1 MFEKMSNTTRK
12 VTAFIAKTVKFFSTF
27 IGQIVFFIMAAL
39 TLGILVYIIAN
50 VIVKD
55 IATIIGIDDPG
66 VKLSED
72 SEYEVMIN
80 LYNSGYNEI
89 MPADELQDYASFEY
103 ACLMD
108 AAWYL
113 KKTGAYS
120 VSYVN
125 QGTMDLGQVGNVMQE
140 MMSNPAYAEQY
151 NQIKG
156 IFSQL
161 GMNIDGMT
169 GAEISRWVWA
179 VLNAEANLPTGAGAS
194 VSNGILSSKSGIRDA
209 LEKVYQST
217 KAIQQDTM
225 NRYND
230 TASSSEGSGGEIVG
244 GGGDTPDN
252 TYTQNEIFFLPESSS
267 ITGETSL
274 VPYMLIHRQWDKNVY
289 RFYDE
294 HPENRYNSIASLEAT
309 KGNPLYI
316 YLYIMALMANKE
328 LNSLNIAAR
337 FNTFQ
342 LDGSAAPLDLYK
354 EYPEELWYA
363 VEPMGPTTYK
373 IPFKV
378 LIDRYLPKAVL
389 LSAWYEAKDSAPAE
403 NSDDIDDL
411 LKDIRGIYSQAC
423 LKGESHDDGIAT
435 THAESFMHFE
445 RGVAEQSVPTYNN
458 WYAVTPAEQ
467 LFIVTDLDEI
477 QPYKFPDAI
486 EFSGVAEKYDTEKVN
501 GKEVRVLVDRQI
513 IQLSFDTRDKDNP
526 EKRDTELLRAYSSA
540 YFTFDL
546 EDVENQDY
554 PQTFAEENGYE
565 LNSDGSVKKAPEG
578 SLLVPNETK
587 EAMNDEENFM
597 RTKYL
602 ALAGEMET
610 GNVTPSFQPGITDQ
624 IMPGTLVISRPLL
637 GDGTY
642 DTTPPKN
649 AAPSDMSGFTH
660 GENVKSPPAGESTIL
675 LEDGYTY
682 MKLQQPGDVLACI
695 DEEGFYDKVTER
707 YTNEIEA
714 EKRSWESRGYSVSIK
729 LDKSSADIELG
740 ERLAMF
746 TVEERICTIGTD
758 VEIKKMPMYF
768 TKLATT
774 WSSIKQFHTRF
785 LLAGNPI
792 DPDNYLYLV
801 QKQRY
806 NTGLKDIEILVEDM
820 QWRTKLF
827 APIFGGGTA
836 READVTLMLSEWE
849 NVANQSTENS
859 SAYTYIR
866 DLYRLIHY
874 SKGVKEDDVYLD
886 REKELP
892 SSGGGSFVIDPEGD
906 YVKYTSYSFMNV
918 AEEITLFDETT
929 SEKAFWLDRFLATL
943 GLDKISEQEN
953 KEMRNALPLKTWQI
967 VDYALYPETHGTVY
981 ASWPLGGILGKTVI
995 ASTLGASG
1003 GHAKLMTYGSWEP
1016 GVHVGNDWNGR
1027 AHIQKMYQSVY
1038 GGAKYDPEEP
1048 LPDTAVPS
1056 LVTTYNGGKVT
1067 ISGSDIPVSSIK
1079 GRFKLADGPVT
1090 IDFDGQKHTFSSAVG
1105 AAYGYQLYRLTA
1117 AMKSPLKA
1125 RKYLK
1130 EQMEEEIMWTPVV
1143 AIAPGFVKSV
1153 SASATGGF
1161 EVIVEHADGEDT
1173 YSAHMK
1179 RYPVAQEGQYVG
1191 VGTVLGYEGTTG
1203 NSGGFHVHFEIKEN
1217 EYGNPY
1223 FFPFFS
1229 PFYFEEKTF
1238 TENGQRVGLDSDYL
1252 SIERTSYPVG
1262 MQIPDAKEGV
1272 EWSGIDEAGAAGTL
1286 HILERENGGGA
1297 ILIKNYLPESSYIG
1311 SWRELYNETDNM
1323 PNEYKELNQ
1332 LIPTEPYASIAGG
1345 GSSPDVKAS
1354 PDYFSTGNMSA
1365 YDETEAMEKYIE
1377 ENYTPPKGWEE
1388 MDTSDSDLNGDHID
1402 SYTYGVVD
1410 DDDW

>member
-1 MFEKMSNTTRK
+1 MNMSEKKSGTVKNFA
-12 VTAFIAKTVKFFSTF
+12 AFIAKMIKFFSTF
-27 IGQIVFFIMAAL
+27 IGQIVFFVLAAL
-39 TLGILVYIIAN
+39 TLGILIYIIAN

-66 VKLSED
+66 MKLSD
-72 SEYEVMIN
+72 KSEYEVMIN
-80 LYNSGYNEI
+80 LHNSGYNEI

-113 KKTGAYS
+113 KLTGAYS

-125 QGTMDLGQVGNVMQE
+125 QGTMDLGQVGNIMQE
-140 MMSNPAYAEQY
+140 TMTNPAYAEQY

-156 IFSQL
+156 VFSQL

-169 GAEISRWVWA
+169 GADISRWVWA
-179 VLNAEANLPTGAGAS
+179 VLNAEANLPAGTGAS
-194 VSNGILSSKSGIRDA
+194 VANGIMSSKSGIRDA
-209 LEKVYQST
+209 FEAVYQNT
-217 KAIQQDTM
+217 KSIQQDTM
-225 NRYND
+225 SRYND
-230 TASSSEGSGGEIVG
+230 TASTSEGSGGEVVG
-244 GGGDTPDN
+244 GGSDTPDN

-294 HPENRYNSIASLEAT
+294 HPENRYNSVASLNAT

-316 YLYIMALMANKE
+316 YLNIWALMANKE

-337 FNTFQ
+337 FNAYQ
-342 LDGSAAPLDLYK
+342 LDGDGAPLDLYK

-363 VEPMGPTTYK
+363 TEPMGPTTYK

-378 LIDRYLPKAVL
+378 LVDRYLPKAVL
-389 LSAWYEAKDSAPAE
+389 LSAWYEAKDSAPAD

-411 LKDIRGIYSQAC
+411 LKDIKAIYSEAC
-423 LKGESHDDGIAT
+423 LKGEAHDDGIAT
-435 THAESFMHFE
+435 PGDPASHKESFMHFE
-445 RGVAEQSVPTYNN
+445 RGVAEQSVPTYRN
-458 WYAVTPAEQ
+458 WYSLSPAEQ

-477 QPYKFPDAI
+477 QPYKFPNTI
-486 EFSGVAEKYDTEKVN
+486 EFTGIAEKYDTEIIN
-501 GKEVRVLVDRQI
+501 GKEVRVLVDRQLV
-513 IQLSFDTRDKDNP
+513 QLSFDTRDKDNP
-526 EKRDTELLRAYSSA
+526 EKRDTELLRAYSLA
-540 YFTFDL
+540 YFSFDL

-554 PQTFAEENGYE
+554 PKTAAEESGYE
-565 LNSDGSVKKAPEG
+565 FNADGTVKVAPEG
-578 SLLVPNETK
+578 SLIVPNENK
-587 EAMNDEENFM
+587 QAKMDEENLI

-602 ALAGEMET
+602 ALAGEMEGGT
-610 GNVTPSFQPGITDQ
+610 KTQSFQPGITDQ
-624 IMPGTLVISRPLL
+624 IMSGTLVIPRPLS
-637 GDGTY
+637 GDGY
-642 DTTPPKN
+642 DTRPPKN
-649 AAPSDMSGFTH
+649 AAPSDMSGFAR
-660 GENVKSPPAGESTIL
+660 GENVKSPPPGESKIL
-675 LEDGYTY
+675 EEDGYTY
-682 MKLQQPGDVLACI
+682 MKLQQPGDVLVCT
-695 DEEGFYDKVTER
+695 DPEGFYNAVTER
-707 YTNEIEA
+707 YASEVEGEERA
-714 EKRSWESRGYSVSIK
+714 WESRGYELSLNLVE
-729 LDKSSADIELG
+729 SSADIELG

-746 TVEERICTIGTD
+746 TVEERVCTIGTD

-774 WSSIKQFHTRF
+774 WSSIKEFHTRF
-785 LLAGNPI
+785 ILQGNPI

-806 NTGLKDIEILVEDM
+806 NTGLKDIEIIVKDM

-886 REKELP
+886 KEKEIL
-892 SSGGGSFVIDPEGD
+892 GLGDGSFVIDPEGD

-929 SEKAFWLDRFLATL
+929 SEKAFWLDHFLATL
-943 GLDKISEQEN
+943 GLDKITEQEN

-967 VDYALYPETHGTVY
+967 VDYALYPETNGTVY

-1003 GHAKLMTYGSWEP
+1003 GHAMLMEYGSWEE
-1016 GVHVGNDWNGR
+1016 GVHGGNDWNGR
-1027 AHIQKMYQSVY
+1027 AHVHKVYQSVY
-1038 GGAKYDPEEP
+1038 GAKYDPEEP

-1056 LVTTYNGGKVT
+1056 LVTTYSGGKVT
-1067 ISGSDIPVSSIK
+1067 ISGSDISVSSIK
-1079 GRFKLADGPVT
+1079 GRFKLAEGPVT
-1090 IDFDGQKHTFSSAVG
+1090 IDFDGQKHTFNSAVG

-1125 RKYLK
+1125 RQYLK
-1130 EQMEEEIMWTPVV
+1130 EQMEEEIMWTPIV

-1173 YSAHMK
+1173 YSCHMK

-1203 NSGGFHVHFEIKEN
+1203 NSGGFHIHFEIKQN

-1238 TENGQRVGLDSDYL
+1238 TEDGQRVGLDSDYL

-1262 MQIPDAKEGV
+1262 MQIPDAKEGE

-1297 ILIKNYLPESSYIG
+1297 ILIKNYLPESSYLG
-1311 SWRELYNETDNM
+1311 SWTELYNETDNM
-1323 PNEYKELNQ
+1323 PSKYKELNQ
-1332 LIPTEPYASIAGG
+1332 LIPTEPYTSIDGG
-1345 GSSPDVKAS
+1345 GSSVDVKAS
-1354 PDYFSTGNMSA
+1354 PDYFSTGDMAA
-1365 YDETEAMEKYIE
+1365 YDETLAFEEKIE
-1377 ENYTPPKGWEE
+1377 EYTPKNWEE
-1388 MDTSDSDLNGDHID
+1388 KEQEESDGNLD
-1402 SYTYGVVD
+1402 
-1410 DDDW
+1410 